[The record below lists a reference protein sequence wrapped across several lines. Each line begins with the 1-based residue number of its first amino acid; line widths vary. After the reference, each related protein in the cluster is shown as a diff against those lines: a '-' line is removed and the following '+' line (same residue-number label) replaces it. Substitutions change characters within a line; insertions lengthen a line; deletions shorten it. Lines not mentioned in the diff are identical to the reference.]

1 MADQQPTPAE
11 QARQLYEDTETR
23 TAKAME
29 SLVAQDSFGELLA
42 RVSGNLIALTKIG
55 TDAADLVVGNLR
67 IAGRRDVI
75 GLQKQLA
82 RTEDKLERVLQEVE
96 RLQDEVAAAR
106 EGATG
111 NGRAAGSSGTSRGR
125 GSGSAKSDS

>member
-111 NGRAAGSSGTSRGR
+111 NGRAAGSSGTRRGR